1 MGQEWLL
8 RVELCGGTWVS
19 WQKAVVS
26 SWSRGGEQ
34 WEEGLVGP
42 LGAESGNGGMEKGQ
56 LERVGGA
63 VM

>member
-34 WEEGLVGP
+34 GKRGLLVPWEQRV
-42 LGAESGNGGMEKGQ
+42 GMEEWKRGSWNGWVGQ
-56 LERVGGA
+56 
-63 VM
+63 